1 METIYLGCL
10 VGGVLFTLI
19 SVLFGDWIGDALGGA
34 FDAVSFE
41 FLQPIVLAG
50 MVTVFGGAGILIE
63 RYAGL
68 PPAWSLAASVLC
80 ALASGLLLYF
90 GYVKPIRGS
99 ENSVGYSM
107 KDLTGRIGEVTVP
120 VPQKGFGEV
129 LVQMGGSGNTL
140 HTAFSFDGDGIP
152 AGVRVVVVDVE
163 DGTLGVCELE
173 KTEKG
178 LK

>member
-1 METIYLGCL
+1 MEALYFGCL
-10 VGGVLFTLI
+10 AGGVMFALI
-19 SVLFGDWIGDALGGA
+19 SVVFGDWIGDALGGI

-68 PPAWSLAASVLC
+68 TPVLSVSAAVLC
-80 ALASGLLLYF
+80 ALASGLLLYL
-90 GYVKPIRGS
+90 GYVKPMRGS

-120 VPQKGFGEV
+120 VPEKGYGEV
-129 LVQMGGSGNTL
+129 LVGMGGSGNTL
-140 HTAFSFDGDGIP
+140 HTAFSFDGAWIP
-152 AGVRVVVVDVE
+152 AGVRVVVIDIE

-178 LK
+178 LE

>member
-1 METIYLGCL
+1 MEALYFGCL
-10 VGGVLFTLI
+10 AGGVMFALI
-19 SVLFGDWIGDALGGA
+19 SVVFGDWIGDALGGV

-68 PPAWSLAASVLC
+68 SPALGILASTLC

-90 GYVKPIRGS
+90 AYVKPMRGS

-107 KDLTGRIGEVTVP
+107 NDLVGKIGEITVP
-120 VPQKGFGEV
+120 VPEKGYGEV
-129 LVQMGGSGNTL
+129 MVHMGGSGNTL
-140 HTAFSFDGDGIP
+140 HTAFSFDGDWIP
-152 AGVRVVVVDVE
+152 SGVRVVVVDISE
-163 DGTLGVCELE
+163 GTLGVSELE
-173 KTEKG
+173 KQKKG
-178 LK
+178 LE